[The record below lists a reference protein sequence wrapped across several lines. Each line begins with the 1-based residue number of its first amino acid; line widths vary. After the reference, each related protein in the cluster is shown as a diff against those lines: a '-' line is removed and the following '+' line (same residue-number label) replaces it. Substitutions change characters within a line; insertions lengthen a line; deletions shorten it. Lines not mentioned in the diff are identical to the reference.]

1 MTPPISPIA
10 PPATQIPIDETEPV
24 VPGDSTDGVPSEFSS
39 DDEEVPESPMPLTA
53 AGEQGDTNA
62 DGEDEDEDY
71 KLVLQDSIRDEEE
84 REAKAAAL
92 EANKKE
98 NETVDEWLKAVSGV
112 EETPPPKDTGK
123 TCEL

>member
-1 MTPPISPIA
+1 M
-10 PPATQIPIDETEPV
+10 
-24 VPGDSTDGVPSEFSS
+24 VPGDSSDGVPSEFSS
-39 DDEEVPESPMPLTA
+39 DDEEVPESPMQDTA
-53 AGEQGDTNA
+53 AEDQRDTNA

>member
-1 MTPPISPIA
+1 MTPPISPSV
-10 PPATQIPIDETEPV
+10 PPATQIGIAETEPM
-24 VPGDSTDGVPSEFSS
+24 VPGDSSDGVPSEFSS
-39 DDEEVPESPMPLTA
+39 DDEEVPESPMQDTA
-53 AGEQGDTNA
+53 AEDQRDTNA

>member
-1 MTPPISPIA
+1 MTPPISPSV
-10 PPATQIPIDETEPV
+10 PPATQIAIAETEPM
-24 VPGDSTDGVPSEFSS
+24 VPGDSSDGVPSEFSS
-39 DDEEVPESPMPLTA
+39 DDEEVPESPMQDTA
-53 AGEQGDTNA
+53 AEDQRDTNA

-98 NETVDEWLKAVSGV
+98 NETVDEWLNAVSGV